1 MTEYFCLKCGSK
13 LVEEPDGAD
22 FPSDASIPVKYSR
35 YNYVFKCSKCG
46 FEVGIDTAEDW
57 KE

>member
-1 MTEYFCLKCGSK
+1 MTEYFCLKCSSK
-13 LVEEPDGAD
+13 LVAEEEAD
-22 FPSDASIPVKYSR
+22 FPSDASIPVKYPR

-46 FEVGIDTAEDW
+46 FKIGVDTAEDW

>member
-13 LVEEPDGAD
+13 LVEGDETDY
-22 FPSDASIPVKYSR
+22 PSDASIPVKYPR
-35 YNYVFKCSKCG
+35 YNYVLKCPKCEFKIG
-46 FEVGIDTAEDW
+46 VDTAEDW